1 MPDIITSYKDFL
13 QASRN
18 ITGLVSLFWVI
29 EYNPKELGFK
39 NIYDTDY
46 INSLSRF
53 SLMRNEC
60 LEHPND
66 FSTRLDEHKYRIW
79 TVVPYNYNW

>member
-1 MPDIITSYKDFL
+1 MPEIITNYNDFL
-13 QASRN
+13 QASHSV
-18 ITGLVSLFWVI
+18 TGLVSLYWIV
-29 EYNPKELGFK
+29 EYNPKELGFQ
-39 NIYDTDY
+39 NAYDLNY

-60 LEHPND
+60 LEHPDD
-66 FSTRLDEHKYRIW
+66 FFTRLDEHKYRIW